1 MRDSDLSKE
10 KKHGLSAIVFIQIK
24 GAKLVWS
31 LIGIWVI
38 GLCIATISSRDVL
51 EVNSI
56 LKKFVELLSN
66 ILPTVKYSTGS
77 SFPQVAMLYWT
88 FITIFYPFYL
98 LCGWKFWCAQTKGG
112 LGVRLQKDINEFKFG
127 DYCFL
132 ILFAIPFFSIFAF
145 TGVFLFTGA
154 DSRLFSTGTTRLH
167 LGLIGMFIPLFASCC
182 IAGVMASVKKIIF
195 GKI

>member
-1 MRDSDLSKE
+1 MNESDLSKDG
-10 KKHGLSAIVFIQIK
+10 KRGLSAIVFIQIK

-77 SFPQVAMLYWT
+77 SFPQVAMLVYRDA
-88 FITIFYPFYL
+88 L
-98 LCGWKFWCAQTKGG
+98 VRGRV
-112 LGVRLQKDINEFKFG
+112 GVSF
-127 DYCFL
+127 
-132 ILFAIPFFSIFAF
+132 
-145 TGVFLFTGA
+145 
-154 DSRLFSTGTTRLH
+154 
-167 LGLIGMFIPLFASCC
+167 
-182 IAGVMASVKKIIF
+182 
-195 GKI
+195 